1 VTTTVVARAVP
12 GPVAAAWPLR
22 VAAAGGLAV
31 AAGAHFAAFPAHRG
45 EGVVTAGFF
54 IVVAVTQLATALAV
68 ARGWSAA
75 IRHGV
80 VAGNLSVLALW
91 AWSRTAGMGA
101 EGNAGVAEAVGLL
114 DLAAAGAQVVA
125 VAAVVML
132 PRTWTRHAILGPR
145 IAVLAVAAVV
155 AVGGAGLVP
164 SAHADHAHDAD
175 RASSVTVDAPATIAT
190 DGAPDAAGVVPSADI
205 APVETP
211 SSPRKSTTAGE
222 PDAGQSHDSGH
233 AHAEPHTHP

>member
-1 VTTTVVARAVP
+1 MTATVVARAVP
-12 GPVAAAWPLR
+12 GPVVAAWPLR
-22 VAAAGGLAV
+22 VVAAGGLAV
-31 AAGAHFAAFPAHRG
+31 AAGAHFAALPAHRG
-45 EGVVTAGFF
+45 EGALTTGFF

-91 AWSRTAGMGA
+91 AWSRTVGVPFGSH
-101 EGNAGVAEAVGLL
+101 AGVAEAVGPL
-114 DLAAAGAQVVA
+114 DLAAAVAQVVA

-132 PRTWTRHAILGPR
+132 PRMWTRHAILGHR

-164 SAHADHAHDAD
+164 SVHADHAHDAD
-175 RASSVTVDAPATIAT
+175 RSSSVTADAPAAI
-190 DGAPDAAGVVPSADI
+190 APDGAGVVPAADSAL
-205 APVETP
+205 VETA
-211 SSPRKSTTAGE
+211 SSPTKNTAAGE

-233 AHAEPHTHP
+233 AHAEPHRHP

>member
-80 VAGNLSVLALW
+80 VAGNLS
-91 AWSRTAGMGA
+91 
-101 EGNAGVAEAVGLL
+101 VAEAVGLL